1 MRPSPLLR
9 LPAELRSQIWTYAYA
24 DQTITINN
32 PNRPF
37 PPGSPIPPRRLTFSL
52 CGPSRGSI
60 CPHIQPDIAHIIVP
74 WHQEFHHK
82 SKTPTWKTCRDA
94 RPFTH
99 PLVSKQFWAETTA
112 VLLRTATWVFH
123 APHDLRQV
131 LSSGHAWVP
140 HMRHMVVRAG
150 GVLSVVR
157 FFAEWQ
163 GALTWRL
170 LSKLRDLRGVVI
182 DISLDYSP
190 EHDASKLRLDPEL
203 LACSTWVKAGVPGVV
218 RAFQQHRLR
227 PADTAVRLG
236 SEYGWFAERVEAKKA
251 EADVWCEALR
261 RLLLVYMPLGAGT
274 SVSERRAMRERV
286 KRRGE
291 KAEEVDVLGGQVM
304 KLVV

>member
-1 MRPSPLLR
+1 
-9 LPAELRSQIWTYAYA
+9 
-24 DQTITINN
+24 
-32 PNRPF
+32 
-37 PPGSPIPPRRLTFSL
+37 
-52 CGPSRGSI
+52 
-60 CPHIQPDIAHIIVP
+60 
-74 WHQEFHHK
+74 
-82 SKTPTWKTCRDA
+82 
-94 RPFTH
+94 
-99 PLVSKQFWAETTA
+99 
-112 VLLRTATWVFH
+112 
-123 APHDLRQV
+123 
-131 LSSGHAWVP
+131 
-140 HMRHMVVRAG
+140 MVVRAG